1 MGRGVA
7 DVCGEV
13 ATCTTGGGEERTGNR
28 IRRREVLFIV
38 NLFITRTHGIVRIQ
52 ASATGCAKRVQ
63 KTFIKRINRFCTNV
77 WTGGERLWSRCFG
90 GEEGLP
96 PRTQTAVNPLAS
108 VIELYIVGAS
118 VDAEATNPSIV

>member
-1 MGRGVA
+1 MYVA
-7 DVCGEV
+7 RSLLVPQE
-13 ATCTTGGGEERTGNR
+13 GG
-28 IRRREVLFIV
+28 RRERGTIEDVEKKCCSLSIC
-38 NLFITRTHGIVRIQ
+38 LTHNSMEMSV
-52 ASATGCAKRVQ
+52 SSRVPQ
-63 KTFIKRINRFCTNV
+63 GALKEFKKLSSNGLTLSVPTFGR
-77 WTGGERLWSRCFG
+77 GGERLWSRCFG